1 MRPPLNAIH
10 LEELLSSETP
20 TKYLVMVI
28 GAGPAGLFAA
38 KQLAGAGAYVV
49 LLNRDIKPGGLAEY
63 GIYHS
68 KYKMK
73 EGLRKQFRQI
83 LETPEIEYYGNL
95 LVGQKGDLS
104 LMELRALGFQAIL
117 VTVGAQGTKWL
128 GLPGEDLVGVYHAKD
143 LVYHYNQLPPYSQR
157 KFSIG
162 KRVAVV
168 GVGNVMLDIAH
179 WLVRDLKVDEV
190 IAVARRGPAEVK
202 FTRKEMEN
210 VVRNLDIEALE
221 AEFVRVGPI
230 MKSVGQD
237 IETARQY
244 FLSALPKALEPVSQ
258 TKFYFDFLA
267 SPSRIIGGEQ
277 GVVRGLEV
285 EDTTLVSENG
295 DTKAKR
301 LGSKRILPVDT
312 VIFCIGDRVDEQ
324 FGLPVRWNE
333 FVKNPEPRFPED
345 GISFEAYDP
354 DANRPVDRVFVAGWS
369 REASSGLVGVAR
381 KDGESGAQAVL
392 QYLQTLTP
400 LKNPDLI
407 LQDFHDRLS
416 RLGKPVVTKA
426 AWQQI
431 EAAEQAEAER
441 LGLEDF
447 KYGTNEELLAAA
459 GLATRQPAD

>member
-1 MRPPLNAIH
+1 
-10 LEELLSSETP
+10 
-20 TKYLVMVI
+20 
-28 GAGPAGLFAA
+28 
-38 KQLAGAGAYVV
+38 
-49 LLNRDIKPGGLAEY
+49 
-63 GIYHS
+63 
-68 KYKMK
+68 
-73 EGLRKQFRQI
+73 
-83 LETPEIEYYGNL
+83 
-95 LVGQKGDLS
+95 
-104 LMELRALGFQAIL
+104 
-117 VTVGAQGTKWL
+117 
-128 GLPGEDLVGVYHAKD
+128 
-143 LVYHYNQLPPYSQR
+143 
-157 KFSIG
+157 
-162 KRVAVV
+162 
-168 GVGNVMLDIAH
+168 MLDIAH
-179 WLVRDLKVDEV
+179 WLIRELKVDEV

-210 VVRNLDIEALE
+210 VARNLDLEALE

-244 FLSALPKALEPVSQ
+244 FLSALPKALESVSQ
-258 TKFYFDFLA
+258 TKFCFDFLA

-285 EDTTLVSENG
+285 EDTTLVAENG

-333 FVKNPEPRFPED
+333 FVKNPEPRFPVD

-354 DANRPVDRVFVAGWS
+354 DINRPVDRVFVAGWS

-392 QYLQTLTP
+392 QYLQTVTP

-407 LQDFHDRLS
+407 LQEFRDRLT

-426 AWQQI
+426 AWHQI
-431 EAAEQAEAER
+431 EAAEQAEADR
-441 LGLEDF
+441 LGLETF

-459 GLATRQPAD
+459 GPNARQPAD